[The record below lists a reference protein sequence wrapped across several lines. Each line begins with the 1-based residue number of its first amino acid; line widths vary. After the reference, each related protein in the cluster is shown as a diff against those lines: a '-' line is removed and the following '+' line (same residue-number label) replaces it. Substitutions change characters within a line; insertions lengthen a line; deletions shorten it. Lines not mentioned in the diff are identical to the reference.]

1 MLYSGTT
8 EAEKNALRVREHRDQ
23 LRRLYR
29 NLYTDDFDRDEEE
42 IVAEH
47 VLSIAAALLPH
58 WQVSHSS
65 AATRGPVHG
74 MLFMS
79 GSGKPGRHLELPGLF
94 IVRLPGLEAPEYDT
108 VITPSPVPSAVDA
121 PPEPLHLRVSTP
133 LQTVFECLSTSRKY
147 PEKNLPDITL
157 AEMISRLPTTD
168 RERAERFAVRN
179 GLRREYLRFRELS
192 FDVATAE
199 QVRIP
204 EPDNAKIFFYGW
216 EVGSLTY
223 LGGGEY
229 RFEYAPTWPL
239 ALSSQLPLG
248 PEVSYEGKGMP
259 PFFENCLPEG
269 WTESVV
275 LASNK
280 LSREDLFGLFST
292 TRKYLSNL
300 TLRPLGIPDEELV
313 YDAHS
318 VRIRDLRPT
327 PEGVVHLIEELG
339 ALPDDASLWRRTRSD
354 GLLRLSGVQA
364 KLPVSLFRSSAGETI
379 RMGDLRHACT
389 HILKVPVAQFP
400 HLVENEWATMELARR
415 IGLPVADVA
424 MVEFQ
429 GGSRYE
435 GRSLLV
441 ERYDIPD
448 REHLE
453 STGEELILQE
463 DACALLG
470 LRREQKYD
478 TSLERVADALVAAGV
493 GATDMRHF
501 LQLVTFSW
509 LVGNGDLHAKNVSVL
524 HLLRTAGPG
533 EPPKR
538 RGIALAPFYDLL
550 NTRLYL
556 TGDEFA
562 LPVDG
567 RSNNLRLKSFS
578 RLGGRWGM
586 DRNEVRADVER
597 LVRGVSEQLSA
608 VLVESGLPDN
618 LRTKYESIA
627 QANVDGLG
635 L

>member
-1 MLYSGTT
+1 
-8 EAEKNALRVREHRDQ
+8 
-23 LRRLYR
+23 
-29 NLYTDDFDRDEEE
+29 
-42 IVAEH
+42 
-47 VLSIAAALLPH
+47 
-58 WQVSHSS
+58 
-65 AATRGPVHG
+65 
-74 MLFMS
+74 
-79 GSGKPGRHLELPGLF
+79 
-94 IVRLPGLEAPEYDT
+94 
-108 VITPSPVPSAVDA
+108 
-121 PPEPLHLRVSTP
+121 
-133 LQTVFECLSTSRKY
+133 
-147 PEKNLPDITL
+147 
-157 AEMISRLPTTD
+157 
-168 RERAERFAVRN
+168 
-179 GLRREYLRFRELS
+179 
-192 FDVATAE
+192 
-199 QVRIP
+199 
-204 EPDNAKIFFYGW
+204 
-216 EVGSLTY
+216 
-223 LGGGEY
+223 
-229 RFEYAPTWPL
+229 
-239 ALSSQLPLG
+239 
-248 PEVSYEGKGMP
+248 MP

-318 VRIRDLRPT
+318 VRIRDRRPT

-429 GGSRYE
+429 VGSRYE

-453 STGEELILQE
+453 STGEELILLE

-478 TSLERVADALVAAGV
+478 PSLERVADALVAAGV
-493 GATDMRHF
+493 GATAMRHF

-524 HLLRTAGPG
+524 NLLRTAGPG

-597 LVRGVSEQLSA
+597 LVRGVSEQQSA

-618 LRTKYESIA
+618 LRAKYESIV
-627 QANVDGLG
+627 QANIDGLG